1 MNTDKKTFPA
11 RDTKLSDAKAIS
23 ERIKSIDRQVD
34 KLEFCTSRT
43 MDSFDARH
51 DKIKKLNAR
60 KDALWTKR
68 ALIIR
73 SNKTIME
80 TT

>member
-1 MNTDKKTFPA
+1 MKTFPA
-11 RDTKLSDAKAIS
+11 KDTELTDIRLIS
-23 ERIKSIDRQVD
+23 SRIESIDRQID
-34 KLEFCTSRT
+34 RLENVTSRSV
-43 MDSFDARH
+43 DSFDARH

-73 SNKTIME
+73 SNKTIKE
-80 TT
+80 II